1 MSVQTITVVL
11 SCVVAVLTAALLAV
25 GAGCV
30 ARCDGASRPAAAVRA
45 VQTFA
50 GTLTV
55 LAAVTGAL
63 ASVLR

>member
-1 MSVQTITVVL
+1 MFVQTVTVVF
-11 SCVVAVLTAALLAV
+11 SCALAVLTAVLLGVA
-25 GAGCV
+25 AGWL
-30 ARCDGASRPAAAVRA
+30 ARHDGATRPAAAVRA
-45 VQTFA
+45 AQTFA